1 MAQTKNGRSRHP
13 RVYEVKSSTRPARF
27 GMVLTDLSLKPL
39 AADRGA
45 TSILTDSSPADMENE
60 EAPVRIP
67 NEVME
72 FVRARKSTDLSGE
85 ARFRSGKCEY
95 VCRAYL
101 AEPQN
106 GVLTQPV
113 LVLHFERGGA
123 ASDAIHKVASEF
135 RLTDR
140 EEEALRGIS
149 LGLTS
154 KELAE
159 RMSISPNTVRAFLRL
174 IMIKMDVTTRAGVVA
189 KILDYTRVKGN

>member
-1 MAQTKNGRSRHP
+1 
-13 RVYEVKSSTRPARF
+13 
-27 GMVLTDLSLKPL
+27 MVLMDLSFKPL

-45 TSILTDSSPADMENE
+45 ASILTDATQAGTGS
-60 EAPVRIP
+60 EAPVQIP
-67 NEVME
+67 EEILE
-72 FVRARKSTDLSGE
+72 FMRTREPADLSSGE
-85 ARFRSGKCEY
+85 AHFRTGKHEY

-113 LVLHFERGGA
+113 VVLHFQRGGTS
-123 ASDAIHKVASEF
+123 ASDAIHKVASEY

-140 EEEALRGIS
+140 EQEALRGIS

-189 KILDYTRVKGN
+189 KILDYTRVKSV